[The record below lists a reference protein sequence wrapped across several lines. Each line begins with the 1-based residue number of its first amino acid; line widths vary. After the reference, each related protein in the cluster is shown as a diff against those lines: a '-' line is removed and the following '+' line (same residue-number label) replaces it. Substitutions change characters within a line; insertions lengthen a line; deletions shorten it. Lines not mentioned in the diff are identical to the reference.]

1 MKAPRRRIVML
12 TLAISAVLS
21 ACSQGS
27 NVTSDSVLAY
37 VGRIPGLDSSSSVI
51 VVNGVRANLSALQGP
66 VLGTVSKGNKLLV
79 IGDSILAGT
88 ASRYG
93 GAMCDELV
101 PLGWR
106 VAVEAEAGQT
116 VTFGR
121 TVLRDRIY
129 EGWDA
134 AVVFLGT
141 NYGGSAEKY
150 QRDLTAIVTSLAP
163 RPTLLLTATLFKD
176 QMADVNN
183 VIRTVAAAN
192 SNVSVLDWGL
202 TSTQA
207 GLLNRDGIHP
217 TDAGRNVLVKSVA
230 AALGNA
236 PVAGGSC
243 LPSKY
248 TDDTMGREFLP
259 STTVQSE
266 TGQSEV
272 TTPASS
278 APSSTAP
285 VVASTLAPSST
296 TATPTTIASASS
308 VASPTTTVQR

>member
-27 NVTSDSVLAY
+27 NLTSDSVLAY

-278 APSSTAP
+278 APTATAP

>member
-1 MKAPRRRIVML
+1 ML

>member
-1 MKAPRRRIVML
+1 ML
-12 TLAISAVLS
+12 TLVISAVLS

-121 TVLRDRIY
+121 AVLRDRIY

-296 TATPTTIASASS
+296 TAIPTTIASASS